1 MQRFFHFQRPAL
13 LIATLL
19 LLLWAEGAVLEL
31 RRRFYPSKL
40 SVTKIKAPNKQAI
53 PNNSKSKIN
62 LLVAKTDSL
71 LPLENFYK
79 ALVKLERDKNGLIRI
94 GYWGDSMIEGDI
106 ITGELRS
113 LLQNRFGGFGVGF
126 IPITAVSAQYR
137 PTISHS
143 FSNNWIVVNWNS
155 PNCKE
160 HPPGIGGFSFSPQ
173 TNSWVTLTS
182 KTILPKD
189 SSLRVKLYYQTL
201 NPKSR
206 LWKDDIEIK
215 IPFNSFL
222 SAYEFSSLTSTPT
235 STPASIKLKFEAD
248 SLFTVYGLSVESKKG
263 VLVDNYSF
271 RGSTGL
277 QLASISNSQMKA
289 FQKQLNYQLIIIH
302 FGVNIAQVG
311 STNFDWYENSMVL
324 TINRLKEQMPNTSF
338 LIVGIG
344 DKGYKKQGQYY
355 SDSSV
360 VSIEAAQKRIAQ
372 RTNSAFWSQ
381 LKAMG
386 GSSSIKSWAED
397 SVPKLA
403 APDYIHLSYSG
414 GKKIAHSLYDYLQ
427 DGFHHYINQLKL

>member
-1 MQRFFHFQRPAL
+1 MQRFFDFQRPAL

-19 LLLWAEGAVLEL
+19 LLLWTEGAVLEL
-31 RRRFYPSKL
+31 RKRFYPSKL
-40 SVTKIKAPNKQAI
+40 SITEIKAPSKHAI
-53 PNNSKSKIN
+53 PNTSISRKN
-62 LLVAKTDSL
+62 LLAAKTDSL
-71 LPLENFYK
+71 LPLESFYK
-79 ALVKLERDKNGLIRI
+79 ALVRLECDKKGLIRI

-126 IPITAVSAQYR
+126 IPITAVSAQFR

-143 FSNNWIVVNWNS
+143 FSNNWMVFNCNS
-155 PNCKE
+155 SNCKE

-173 TNSWVTLTS
+173 SDSWVTLAS

-189 SSLRVKLYYQTL
+189 SSLRVKLLYQTL

-206 LWKDDIEIK
+206 FWKDNMEIK
-215 IPFNSFL
+215 LPFNSFL
-222 SAYEFSSLTSTPT
+222 SEYEFNNITPPT
-235 STPASIKLKFEAD
+235 STQLPIKLKFESD
-248 SLFTVYGLSVESKKG
+248 SLLTVYGLSLESKKG
-263 VLVDNYSF
+263 VLVDNYSY

-277 QLASISNSQMKA
+277 QLANFSNSQIKA

-302 FGVNIAQVG
+302 FGVNIAQAG
-311 STNFDWYENSMVL
+311 STNYDWYENAMVL
-324 TINRLKEQMPNTSF
+324 TINRLKNQMPNTSF

-344 DKGYKKQGQYY
+344 DKGYKKQGQYF

-386 GSSSIKSWAED
+386 GSLSIKSWADD
-397 SVPKLA
+397 SIPKLA
-403 APDYIHLSYSG
+403 AIDYIHLSYSG
-414 GKKIAHSLYDYLQ
+414 GKKIAHSLYDYLL
-427 DGFHHYINQLKL
+427 DGLHHYINPLKP